1 MRSPEPCRFRR
12 LVPLWRKMARRCARV
27 FPASCRFRYRKR
39 RAQRTTRSRVRIKA
53 AERVVYSL
61 HLRFDRQAPALRHGV
76 SGIQGKRKTS
86 LQKFIV
92 WRASTVGQASICS
105 SDRFAEIK
113 SRRPSFDYL
122 VVSAFAFRQ
131 RASRNCASSS
141 TRLAVA
147 GRRANWLFSTQSFT
161 PSSSLITMNGACFSA
176 SCDARNAYSAFQSR
190 SRYPDTIREKF
201 WLAIASRNSRQF
213 RATVGSIANSV
224 ACSSSRM
231 RWESTGDS
239 SSTSILIGALRVAV
253 SFAAATLAVFR

>member
-113 SRRPSFDYL
+113 SRRPSFRL
-122 VVSAFAFRQ
+122 PRGFGFRFPPARFAQLRFLQ
-131 RASRNCASSS
+131 H
-141 TRLAVA
+141 
-147 GRRANWLFSTQSFT
+147 
-161 PSSSLITMNGACFSA
+161 A
-176 SCDARNAYSAFQSR
+176 SCSRGQASKLAF
-190 SRYPDTIREKF
+190 
-201 WLAIASRNSRQF
+201 
-213 RATVGSIANSV
+213 
-224 ACSSSRM
+224 
-231 RWESTGDS
+231 
-239 SSTSILIGALRVAV
+239 
-253 SFAAATLAVFR
+253 

>member
-147 GRRANWLFSTQSFT
+147 GRRANWLYSTQSLT
-161 PSSSLITMNGACFSA
+161 PCLRHSSTSVSSSSSLITMNGACFSA
-176 SCDARNAYSAFQSR
+176 SCDARNATARSNLAAGTPIQSER
-190 SRYPDTIREKF
+190 S
-201 WLAIASRNSRQF
+201 S
-213 RATVGSIANSV
+213 GSQ
-224 ACSSSRM
+224 
-231 RWESTGDS
+231 
-239 SSTSILIGALRVAV
+239 
-253 SFAAATLAVFR
+253 